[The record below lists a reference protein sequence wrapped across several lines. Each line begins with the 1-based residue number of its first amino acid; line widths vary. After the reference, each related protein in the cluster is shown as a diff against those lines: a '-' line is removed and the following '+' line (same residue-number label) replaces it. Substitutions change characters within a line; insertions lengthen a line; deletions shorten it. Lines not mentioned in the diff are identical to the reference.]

1 MDQGESPESA
11 GGSGQNDLQYDRP
24 GVPASAETEDHHG
37 LLTTRSYFSQQ
48 LRIYSLQQL
57 RIYSLRQLRI
67 YSLRQ
72 LRLYSLRQL
81 RQLRQHLLATT
92 VAIGSSAASKKV
104 VQVVMVVVNKSH
116 YCR

>member
-11 GGSGQNDLQYDRP
+11 GGSGQNDLQYDRQ
-24 GVPASAETEDHHG
+24 GVPARTATEDHHG

-48 LRIYSLQQL
+48 LRI
-57 RIYSLRQLRI
+57 
-67 YSLRQ
+67 
-72 LRLYSLRQL
+72 YSLRQL

>member
-24 GVPASAETEDHHG
+24 GVPARTAAEDHHG

-48 LRIYSLQQL
+48 LRI
-57 RIYSLRQLRI
+57 
-67 YSLRQ
+67 
-72 LRLYSLRQL
+72 YSLRQL

>member
-1 MDQGESPESA
+1 MDQAESSGSA
-11 GGSGQNDLQYDRP
+11 GGSGQDDLQYDRQ

-57 RIYSLRQLRI
+57 RIN
-67 YSLRQ
+67 
-72 LRLYSLRQL
+72 SLRQL

-92 VAIGSSAASKKV
+92 VAIGSSDASKKLS
-104 VQVVMVVVNKSH
+104 KLSLLSLIKTIAI
-116 YCR
+116 CR

>member
-24 GVPASAETEDHHG
+24 GVPARTAAEDHHG
-37 LLTTRSYFSQQ
+37 LLTTRSYFSQ
-48 LRIYSLQQL
+48 
-57 RIYSLRQLRI
+57 QLRI

>member
-11 GGSGQNDLQYDRP
+11 GGSGQNDLQYDRQ
-24 GVPASAETEDHHG
+24 GVRASAETEDHHE
-37 LLTTRSYFSQQ
+37 LLTTRSYFSQ
-48 LRIYSLQQL
+48 
-57 RIYSLRQLRI
+57 QLRI

>member
-24 GVPASAETEDHHG
+24 GVPARTAAEDHHG
-37 LLTTRSYFSQQ
+37 LLTTRSYFS
-48 LRIYSLQQL
+48 RQL

-67 YSLRQ
+67 
-72 LRLYSLRQL
+72 YSLRQL

>member
-24 GVPASAETEDHHG
+24 GVPARTAAEDHHG

-48 LRIYSLQQL
+48 LRIYSL
-57 RIYSLRQLRI
+57 RQLRI
-67 YSLRQ
+67 HSLQQ

>member
-11 GGSGQNDLQYDRP
+11 GGSGQNDLQYDRQ
-24 GVPASAETEDHHG
+24 GVPARTAAEDHHG
-37 LLTTRSYFSQQ
+37 LLTTRSYFSQ
-48 LRIYSLQQL
+48 
-57 RIYSLRQLRI
+57 QLRI